1 MDDAKTRNENYFQT
15 ANAKNIVLDFMKG
28 NYIFKNNANVGI
40 RSNFAYLPYIIN
52 YLKGFSKYEKIS
64 ERANIVFP
72 NINSVLAEINISET
86 IAVKNIINTLM
97 CRNIDLEILDYD
109 YIRENTYINESNY
122 ERTKINT
129 YDKFVDYLIEPMI
142 KSYIFFLGLLGVFEI
157 YYDLPSECKTLYL
170 KNDFLSSYDGIKY
183 IKFTDFGAYVFD
195 KISSYN
201 FDIESAES
209 GVSLHDNLL
218 IATVFG
224 DAPLER
230 MFLKIMQKNWS
241 KYI

>member
-1 MDDAKTRNENYFQT
+1 
-15 ANAKNIVLDFMKG
+15 MKG
-28 NYIFKNNANVGI
+28 NYIFKNNAIVGI

-52 YLKGFSKYEKIS
+52 YLKGFSNMKKIS

-129 YDKFVDYLIEPMI
+129 YDKFVGLSIEPMI
-142 KSYIFFLGLLGVFEI
+142 KSYIFFRSF
-157 YYDLPSECKTLYL
+157 
-170 KNDFLSSYDGIKY
+170 
-183 IKFTDFGAYVFD
+183 
-195 KISSYN
+195 
-201 FDIESAES
+201 
-209 GVSLHDNLL
+209 
-218 IATVFG
+218 
-224 DAPLER
+224 
-230 MFLKIMQKNWS
+230 
-241 KYI
+241 